1 MDHYVIAIKRSEM
14 MGNNKKAKFNC
25 LRRQI
30 AVEHYADYRS
40 NILVLIVAHLPFLE
54 IIAWTYKF

>member
-25 LRRQI
+25 LRRQMKQI

-54 IIAWTYKF
+54 IIA